1 MKRLILLV
9 CSLVLLV
16 GCQKEERRPVYV
28 YTPPASRVTP
38 IDVPAVPVH
47 YVGTVRFDSIS
58 IRLIVLKHCF
68 ESIAD
73 ADAQDAIQAANL
85 AESKGLNIKDIG
97 NHYIT
102 KDGQTEKRRRLTWD
116 QQVTF
121 QNLKEFVSEQMK
133 IDAEPGDTFVIYT
146 IGHGS
151 GDGSLQYVGQR
162 KILSDAFAAA
172 AAENQQETLWWQLSC
187 HAAAKLPKIS
197 DYDEDAQENFSMLAS
212 SPANK
217 VSYFRTQGEQ
227 MEKVFGAIADKSREI
242 DPNEDEVIVA
252 KEFSDF
258 LDKHISQGR
267 GDLFYA
273 RSEEEVIFGYNLA
286 NAIPIQDRNNPQGE
300 YPRNYI
306 PVPRRN

>member
-1 MKRLILLV
+1 MKRLTLLL
-9 CSLVLLV
+9 CLFLLV
-16 GCQKEERRPVYV
+16 GCHKENRRPTYV
-28 YTPPASRVTP
+28 PQQLPVRSTP
-38 IDVPAVPVH
+38 IHVPAVPVH
-47 YVGTVRFDSIS
+47 YVGTVKFESIS

-73 ADAQDAIQAANL
+73 ADAKDAIQAANL

-97 NHYIT
+97 NYYIN
-102 KDGQTEKRRRLTWD
+102 KEGKVDRGSRLTWD
-116 QQVTF
+116 QEVSF

-151 GDGSLQYVGQR
+151 GDGSLQYIGQR

-172 AAENQQETLWWQLSC
+172 AAENEQETLWWQLSC
-187 HAAAKLPKIS
+187 HAAANLPKIS
-197 DYDEDAQENFSMLAS
+197 NYSELEQECFSMLAS

-217 VSYFRTQGEQ
+217 LSYFRTQGEQ
-227 MEKVFGAIADKSREI
+227 MEVVFGAIADKSKEI
-242 DPNEDEVIVA
+242 DPNGDEVIVA

-258 LDKHISQGR
+258 LNKHISQGR
-267 GDLFYA
+267 GDLFFA

-286 NAIPIQDRNNPQGE
+286 NAIPVQDKNNPQGE